1 MRNGIMSLGV
11 MTTTSCVGFLGMSA
25 QMCVCVRVCARMCT
39 REKERVYVH
48 LIFFLLQK

>member
-1 MRNGIMSLGV
+1 MCNGIMSLGV
-11 MTTTSCVGFLGMSA
+11 MTTTSCVGFLCMSA
-25 QMCVCVRVCARMCT
+25 QMCACVCARICT